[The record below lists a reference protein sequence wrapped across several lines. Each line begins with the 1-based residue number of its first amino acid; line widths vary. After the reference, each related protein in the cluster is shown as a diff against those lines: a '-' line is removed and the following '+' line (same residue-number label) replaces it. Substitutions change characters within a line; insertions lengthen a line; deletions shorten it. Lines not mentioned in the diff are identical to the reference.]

1 MKRKKNSG
9 ATKRENDDDDEEKKA
24 PLLPLRKNARRCREL
39 GVELNTDATKLN
51 NASQLLSILMST
63 SPSPPAA
70 SKSSLMV
77 RRTREEEEREDALL
91 FKTNTARDD
100 KERDEEQRQKAKVES
115 MLALEKF
122 FAARLARGDV
132 ALARRDLLLS
142 KKKKI
147 REEDDGNDVNDVA
160 EQKKR
165 KYRAWLLQNYKLFL
179 SRMIRV
185 AAKDRTASEQTR
197 VVAFS
202 GLMEIARLD
211 GGGGEDGD
219 GGGSSSSNFNNEI
232 FERALEECVRSKLWS
247 DATLGMLK
255 KRFLGRVD
263 VQYYAYKA
271 VARIAG
277 RLAAAS
283 RKESGSKK
291 GKEEGEDMD
300 DDDDDDDED
309 DAGNGA
315 DMEASSAEV
324 ARNLYDVISN
334 VSVDFE
340 DYDPESTTTNP
351 ILNSSNNG
359 GAKLTSKEVDF
370 AAMLGLSSEDL
381 AKAAAASNN
390 NNEDDD
396 DGKAETTPW
405 CKMPSQTLDIDEQ
418 NDAKRRKKSNEKDL
432 KKKKAATKTKN
443 GSKISWMDG
452 VKRRRAF
459 SDAWIAFL
467 RLPNFPE
474 DVYRKILARLHLDVI
489 PHHVN
494 PVLLCDFCVSSV
506 NVGGL
511 IGMLALHALFV
522 LVTRH
527 NLEYPKFYDRLYNL
541 INEDSFYANGRRT
554 FFELADVFLKS
565 PALPGYCAAA
575 FCKKFGRLSLSAP
588 PAGAMLCVSF
598 IHNLIRRHPKSCL
611 PLIHRDRDVLG
622 GSGGGVNIDN
632 ADEDNTATEG
642 DENVKQKSS
651 SNKHRKSFDEDPY
664 DFSTEDPAK
673 SRALES
679 SLWEMTAL
687 ENHYFPQVTKLV
699 QMLRMDL
706 GDRVKTK
713 EIDISGG
720 GEAQHSLCSANYYS
734 LLKEE
739 LDVRLKSVALK
750 HGTIGDLGLFH
761 SDEFVSAAGFGEL
774 IQWKED

>member
-1 MKRKKNSG
+1 MKRKKKTKNSPET
-9 ATKRENDDDDEEKKA
+9 TKANNNNTTLEHK
-24 PLLPLRKNARRCREL
+24 LREL

-51 NASQLLSILMST
+51 NLSRLLSALIS
-63 SPSPPAA
+63 SSPPPG
-70 SKSSLMV
+70 V
-77 RRTREEEEREDALL
+77 RRKGGEDDDDTFKVDDRENEKDEEEKKKQTLHQKG
-91 FKTNTARDD
+91 KT
-100 KERDEEQRQKAKVES
+100 ECI
-115 MLALEKF
+115 LALEKF
-122 FAARLARGDV
+122 FCKRLARGDV
-132 ALARRDLLLS
+132 EQAKRDLIS
-142 KKKKI
+142 RKGGGKGGKGENATFATNK
-147 REEDDGNDVNDVA
+147 EEDL
-160 EQKKR
+160 KI
-165 KYRAWLLQNYKLFL
+165 KYRAWLLKNYKLFL
-179 SRMIRV
+179 SRMIYV
-185 AAKDRTASEQTR
+185 CAKDRAADERTR

-202 GLMEIARLD
+202 GLMEVARAAAAN
-211 GGGGEDGD
+211 EK
-219 GGGSSSSNFNNEI
+219 SSSKSSGSHFENEI

-247 DATLGMLK
+247 DATLGTLK
-255 KRFLGRVD
+255 KRYLGRVD

-277 RLAAAS
+277 RLAS
-283 RKESGSKK
+283 DNKNSSGRSKK
-291 GKEEGEDMD
+291 TKEEEEGGE
-300 DDDDDDDED
+300 EEE
-309 DAGNGA
+309 GV
-315 DMEASSAEV
+315 EATSAEV

-340 DYDPESTTTNP
+340 DYDPESNDNNTNNATTTTTTTN
-351 ILNSSNNG
+351 
-359 GAKLTSKEVDF
+359 VV
-370 AAMLGLSSEDL
+370 
-381 AKAAAASNN
+381 
-390 NNEDDD
+390 
-396 DGKAETTPW
+396 
-405 CKMPSQTLDIDEQ
+405 
-418 NDAKRRKKSNEKDL
+418 
-432 KKKKAATKTKN
+432 
-443 GSKISWMDG
+443 SKISWMDG

-598 IHNLIRRHPKSCL
+598 IHNLMRRHPKSCL
-611 PLIHRDRDVLG
+611 PLIHRDRDVVG
-622 GSGGGVNIDN
+622 GVGVNIDN
-632 ADEDNTATEG
+632 AEEDNTAAER
-642 DENVKQKSS
+642 DENVMKRKSS
-651 SNKHRKSFDEDPY
+651 NNTIHRRSFDEDPY
-664 DFSTEDPAK
+664 DFSTKDPAK

-720 GEAQHSLCSANYYS
+720 GAEAQHSLCSANYYS

-774 IQWKED
+774 IQWKEEEEEDFGR

>member
-1 MKRKKNSG
+1 MKKKKKKKKTVVLS
-9 ATKRENDDDDEEKKA
+9 ATRTTTQPPPKT
-24 PLLPLRKNARRCREL
+24 LRRDPRRIREL
-39 GVELNTDATKLN
+39 GVGLNTDASKLN
-51 NASQLLSILMST
+51 NATALLSVLLQSK
-63 SPSPPAA
+63 PPPKKDDDDDVVDLAGGVAA
-70 SKSSLMV
+70 AARKEAA
-77 RRTREEEEREDALL
+77 RKGEEEE
-91 FKTNTARDD
+91 
-100 KERDEEQRQKAKVES
+100 EQRGKVES
-115 MLALEKF
+115 ILALEKF
-122 FAARLARGDV
+122 FAARVARGDV
-132 ALARRDLLLS
+132 ERAKRDVTES
-142 KKKKI
+142 K
-147 REEDDGNDVNDVA
+147 RETSKDESTTSVDKGGEDAIV

-165 KYRAWLLQNYKLFL
+165 KYRAWLLRNYKLFL
-179 SRMIRV
+179 SRMIYV
-185 AAKDRTASEQTR
+185 AANDATATDATR

-202 GLMEIARLD
+202 GLMEVARVGGKRNS
-211 GGGGEDGD
+211 GGGGGD
-219 GGGSSSSNFNNEI
+219 GYSSGGVAFDNEI
-232 FERALEECVRSKLWS
+232 FERALEECVKSKLWS

-255 KRFLGRVD
+255 KRYLGRVD
-263 VQYYAYKA
+263 VQYYTYKA

-277 RLAAAS
+277 RLAS
-283 RKESGSKK
+283 GGSKK
-291 GKEEGEDMD
+291 TKEKD
-300 DDDDDDDED
+300 DDD
-309 DAGNGA
+309 ANKTSA
-315 DMEASSAEV
+315 DMETMSVEI

-334 VSVDFE
+334 VPVNFE
-340 DYDPESTTTNP
+340 DYDPESNKATTATATN
-351 ILNSSNNG
+351 
-359 GAKLTSKEVDF
+359 LTSKEVDF

-381 AKAAAASNN
+381 AKAAAGSSGDTTDIK
-390 NNEDDD
+390 E
-396 DGKAETTPW
+396 KVETTPW
-405 CKMPSQTLDIDEQ
+405 CQMPSQTLDVDEQ
-418 NDAKRRKKSNEKDL
+418 NEAKRRKKNNEKDI
-432 KKKKAATKTKN
+432 KKKSDKATTTN
-443 GSKISWMDG
+443 VSKISWTDG

-522 LVTRH
+522 LVTKH

-541 INEDSFYANGRRT
+541 INEDSFYANGRKT
-554 FFELADVFLKS
+554 FFELTDVFLKS

-622 GSGGGVNIDN
+622 GSGGGGVNIDN
-632 ADEDNTATEG
+632 ADEDNDNAATERN
-642 DENVKQKSS
+642 DAKEKINELRKS
-651 SNKHRKSFDEDPY
+651 SFDEDPY
-664 DFSTEDPAK
+664 DFFTEDPAK

-720 GEAQHSLCSANYYS
+720 AEEHSLCSANYYS

-750 HGTIGDLGLFH
+750 YGTIGDLGLFH
-761 SDEFVSAAGFGEL
+761 SDEFVSAAGFGDF
-774 IQWKED
+774 IQWKEDN

>member
-1 MKRKKNSG
+1 MKKKKKKNKTVVLS
-9 ATKRENDDDDEEKKA
+9 ATRTTTQPPKT
-24 PLLPLRKNARRCREL
+24 LRRDPRRIREL
-39 GVELNTDATKLN
+39 GVGLNTDASKLN
-51 NASQLLSILMST
+51 NATALLSVLLQSK
-63 SPSPPAA
+63 PPPKKDDDDDDVVDLAGGVAAAARKEAA
-70 SKSSLMV
+70 SKG
-77 RRTREEEEREDALL
+77 EEEE
-91 FKTNTARDD
+91 
-100 KERDEEQRQKAKVES
+100 EQRGKVES
-115 MLALEKF
+115 ILALEKF
-122 FAARLARGDV
+122 FAARVARGDV
-132 ALARRDLLLS
+132 ERAKRDVTES
-142 KKKKI
+142 K
-147 REEDDGNDVNDVA
+147 RETSKDESTTSVDKGGEDAIV

-165 KYRAWLLQNYKLFL
+165 KYRTWLLRNYKLFL
-179 SRMIRV
+179 SRMIYV
-185 AAKDRTASEQTR
+185 AANDATATDATR

-202 GLMEIARLD
+202 GLMEVARVGGTRNS
-211 GGGGEDGD
+211 GGGGDGYSS
-219 GGGSSSSNFNNEI
+219 GGVAFDNEI
-232 FERALEECVRSKLWS
+232 FERALEECVKSKLWS

-255 KRFLGRVD
+255 KRYLGRVD
-263 VQYYAYKA
+263 VQYYTYKA

-277 RLAAAS
+277 RLAS
-283 RKESGSKK
+283 GGSKK
-291 GKEEGEDMD
+291 TKEKD
-300 DDDDDDDED
+300 DDD
-309 DAGNGA
+309 ANKTSA
-315 DMEASSAEV
+315 DMETMSVEI

-334 VSVDFE
+334 VPVNFE
-340 DYDPESTTTNP
+340 DYDPESNKATTATATN
-351 ILNSSNNG
+351 
-359 GAKLTSKEVDF
+359 LTSKEVDF

-381 AKAAAASNN
+381 AKAAAGSSGDTTDIK
-390 NNEDDD
+390 E
-396 DGKAETTPW
+396 KIETTPW
-405 CKMPSQTLDIDEQ
+405 CQMPSQTLDVDEQ
-418 NDAKRRKKSNEKDL
+418 NEAKRRKKNNEKDI
-432 KKKKAATKTKN
+432 KKKSDKATTTN
-443 GSKISWMDG
+443 VSKISWTDG

-522 LVTRH
+522 LVTKH

-541 INEDSFYANGRRT
+541 INEDSFYANGRKT
-554 FFELADVFLKS
+554 FFELTDVFLKS

-632 ADEDNTATEG
+632 ADEDNDNAATERN
-642 DENVKQKSS
+642 DAKEKINELRKS
-651 SNKHRKSFDEDPY
+651 SFDEDPY
-664 DFSTEDPAK
+664 DFFTEDPAK

-720 GEAQHSLCSANYYS
+720 AEEHSLCSANYYS

-750 HGTIGDLGLFH
+750 YGTIGDLGLFH
-761 SDEFVSAAGFGEL
+761 SDEFVSAAGFGDF
-774 IQWKED
+774 IQWKEDN

>member
-1 MKRKKNSG
+1 
-9 ATKRENDDDDEEKKA
+9 
-24 PLLPLRKNARRCREL
+24 
-39 GVELNTDATKLN
+39 
-51 NASQLLSILMST
+51 MS
-63 SPSPPAA
+63 SPPPPP
-70 SKSSLMV
+70 
-77 RRTREEEEREDALL
+77 EEEEEDDDALSS
-91 FKTNTARDD
+91 FG
-100 KERDEEQRQKAKVES
+100 KERQNEEQRQQKQRAKVES

-142 KKKKI
+142 KKKKTQK
-147 REEDDGNDVNDVA
+147 EEEESNNDVNNDDVA

-185 AAKDRTASEQTR
+185 AAKDQTASEETR

-202 GLMEIARLD
+202 GLMEIARL
-211 GGGGEDGD
+211 D

-277 RLAAAS
+277 KLAAAS
-283 RKESGSKK
+283 RKESGSTKTE
-291 GKEEGEDMD
+291 EEGKDMD
-300 DDDDDDDED
+300 DDDGDG

-334 VSVDFE
+334 VSNDFE

-351 ILNSSNNG
+351 MNTSNNG

-432 KKKKAATKTKN
+432 KKKKATTTTTTTTRN

-622 GSGGGVNIDN
+622 GGSGGVDIDN

-651 SNKHRKSFDEDPY
+651 SNKHRRSFDEDPY

-706 GDRVKTK
+706 SDRVKTK

>member
-1 MKRKKNSG
+1 
-9 ATKRENDDDDEEKKA
+9 
-24 PLLPLRKNARRCREL
+24 
-39 GVELNTDATKLN
+39 
-51 NASQLLSILMST
+51 
-63 SPSPPAA
+63 
-70 SKSSLMV
+70 
-77 RRTREEEEREDALL
+77 
-91 FKTNTARDD
+91 
-100 KERDEEQRQKAKVES
+100 
-115 MLALEKF
+115 
-122 FAARLARGDV
+122 
-132 ALARRDLLLS
+132 
-142 KKKKI
+142 
-147 REEDDGNDVNDVA
+147 
-160 EQKKR
+160 
-165 KYRAWLLQNYKLFL
+165 
-179 SRMIRV
+179 
-185 AAKDRTASEQTR
+185 
-197 VVAFS
+197 
-202 GLMEIARLD
+202 
-211 GGGGEDGD
+211 
-219 GGGSSSSNFNNEI
+219 
-232 FERALEECVRSKLWS
+232 
-247 DATLGMLK
+247 
-255 KRFLGRVD
+255 
-263 VQYYAYKA
+263 
-271 VARIAG
+271 
-277 RLAAAS
+277 
-283 RKESGSKK
+283 
-291 GKEEGEDMD
+291 
-300 DDDDDDDED
+300 
-309 DAGNGA
+309 
-315 DMEASSAEV
+315 
-324 ARNLYDVISN
+324 
-334 VSVDFE
+334 
-340 DYDPESTTTNP
+340 
-351 ILNSSNNG
+351 
-359 GAKLTSKEVDF
+359 
-370 AAMLGLSSEDL
+370 
-381 AKAAAASNN
+381 
-390 NNEDDD
+390 
-396 DGKAETTPW
+396 
-405 CKMPSQTLDIDEQ
+405 
-418 NDAKRRKKSNEKDL
+418 
-432 KKKKAATKTKN
+432 
-443 GSKISWMDG
+443 MDG

-598 IHNLIRRHPKSCL
+598 IHNLMRRHPKSCL
-611 PLIHRDRDVLG
+611 PLIHRDRDVVG
-622 GSGGGVNIDN
+622 GVGVNIDN
-632 ADEDNTATEG
+632 AEEDNTAAER
-642 DENVKQKSS
+642 DENVMKQKSS
-651 SNKHRKSFDEDPY
+651 NNTIHRRSFDEDPY
-664 DFSTEDPAK
+664 DFLTKDPAK

-720 GEAQHSLCSANYYS
+720 GAEAQHSLCSANYYS

-774 IQWKED
+774 IQWKEEEEEDFGR

>member
-1 MKRKKNSG
+1 MQQTMKRKKNSG
-9 ATKRENDDDDEEKKA
+9 ATKRESNDDEEKKA

-70 SKSSLMV
+70 SSSLI

-147 REEDDGNDVNDVA
+147 REEDDGNDINDVA

-211 GGGGEDGD
+211 GGGEDGD
-219 GGGSSSSNFNNEI
+219 EGGSSSSNFNNEI

-283 RKESGSKK
+283 RKESGSTKTKK
-291 GKEEGEDMD
+291 EGKDMD
-300 DDDDDDDED
+300 DDDDDEEN

>member
-1 MKRKKNSG
+1 MKKKKKKKKTVVLS
-9 ATKRENDDDDEEKKA
+9 ATRTTTQPPPKT
-24 PLLPLRKNARRCREL
+24 LRRDPRRIREL
-39 GVELNTDATKLN
+39 GVGLNTDASKLN
-51 NASQLLSILMST
+51 NATALLSVLLQSK
-63 SPSPPAA
+63 PPPKKDDDDDVVDLAGGVAA
-70 SKSSLMV
+70 AARKEAA
-77 RRTREEEEREDALL
+77 RKGEEEE
-91 FKTNTARDD
+91 
-100 KERDEEQRQKAKVES
+100 EQRGKVES
-115 MLALEKF
+115 ILALEKF
-122 FAARLARGDV
+122 FAARVARGDV
-132 ALARRDLLLS
+132 ERAKRDVTES
-142 KKKKI
+142 K
-147 REEDDGNDVNDVA
+147 RETSKDESTTSVDKGGGEDAIV

-165 KYRAWLLQNYKLFL
+165 KYRAWLLRNYKLFL
-179 SRMIRV
+179 SRMIYV
-185 AAKDRTASEQTR
+185 AANDATATDATR

-202 GLMEIARLD
+202 GLMEVARVGGKRNS
-211 GGGGEDGD
+211 GGGGGD
-219 GGGSSSSNFNNEI
+219 GYSSGGVAFDNEI
-232 FERALEECVRSKLWS
+232 FERALEECVKSKLWS

-255 KRFLGRVD
+255 KRYLGRVD
-263 VQYYAYKA
+263 VQYYTYKA

-277 RLAAAS
+277 RLAS
-283 RKESGSKK
+283 GGSKK
-291 GKEEGEDMD
+291 TKEKD
-300 DDDDDDDED
+300 DDD
-309 DAGNGA
+309 ANKTSA
-315 DMEASSAEV
+315 DMETMSVEI

-334 VSVDFE
+334 VPVNFE
-340 DYDPESTTTNP
+340 DYDPESNKATTATATN
-351 ILNSSNNG
+351 
-359 GAKLTSKEVDF
+359 LTSKEVDF

-381 AKAAAASNN
+381 AKAAAGSSGDTTDIK
-390 NNEDDD
+390 E
-396 DGKAETTPW
+396 KVETTPW
-405 CKMPSQTLDIDEQ
+405 CQMPSQTLDVDEQ
-418 NDAKRRKKSNEKDL
+418 NEAKRRKKNNEKDI
-432 KKKKAATKTKN
+432 KKKSDKATTTN
-443 GSKISWMDG
+443 VSKISWTDG

-522 LVTRH
+522 LVTKH

-541 INEDSFYANGRRT
+541 INEDSFYANGRKT
-554 FFELADVFLKS
+554 FFELTDVFLKS

-622 GSGGGVNIDN
+622 GSGSGVNIDN
-632 ADEDNTATEG
+632 ADEDNDNAATERN
-642 DENVKQKSS
+642 DAKEKINELRKS
-651 SNKHRKSFDEDPY
+651 SFDEDPY
-664 DFSTEDPAK
+664 DFFTEDPAK

-720 GEAQHSLCSANYYS
+720 AEEHSLCSANYYS

-750 HGTIGDLGLFH
+750 YGTIGDLGLFH
-761 SDEFVSAAGFGEL
+761 SDEFVSAAGFGDF
-774 IQWKED
+774 IQWKEDN

>member
-1 MKRKKNSG
+1 MRQGEGLEGGRGGAGSEHGERAEQVRACFAAHRASPGKRSTFCFERNAAFG
-9 ATKRENDDDDEEKKA
+9 LRATLTHTHNRTA
-24 PLLPLRKNARRCREL
+24 ACRL
-39 GVELNTDATKLN
+39 
-51 NASQLLSILMST
+51 
-63 SPSPPAA
+63 PPAA
-70 SKSSLMV
+70 CHLPPSTRHRHGQ
-77 RRTREEEEREDALL
+77 RRLQRDEREPVGREQEAQEELDRLEEIRIKESKRGCLHKLNQKYKKKLKLDQLAHVAMHAPMP
-91 FKTNTARDD
+91 KTKVAAIVIQKHARRIMA
-100 KERDEEQRQKAKVES
+100 KEVVERLRKQKAEKSAKVLQKEFRLFQFRKS
-115 MLALEKF
+115 RQNATRKLE
-122 FAARLARGDV
+122 
-132 ALARRDLLLS
+132 
-142 KKKKI
+142 
-147 REEDDGNDVNDVA
+147 
-160 EQKKR
+160 
-165 KYRAWLLQNYKLFL
+165 
-179 SRMIRV
+179 
-185 AAKDRTASEQTR
+185 
-197 VVAFS
+197 VV
-202 GLMEIARLD
+202 
-211 GGGGEDGD
+211 
-219 GGGSSSSNFNNEI
+219 
-232 FERALEECVRSKLWS
+232 W
-247 DATLGMLK
+247 
-255 KRFLGRVD
+255 
-263 VQYYAYKA
+263 
-271 VARIAG
+271 
-277 RLAAAS
+277 
-283 RKESGSKK
+283 
-291 GKEEGEDMD
+291 
-300 DDDDDDDED
+300 
-309 DAGNGA
+309 
-315 DMEASSAEV
+315 
-324 ARNLYDVISN
+324 RN
-334 VSVDFE
+334 
-340 DYDPESTTTNP
+340 
-351 ILNSSNNG
+351 
-359 GAKLTSKEVDF
+359 
-370 AAMLGLSSEDL
+370 
-381 AKAAAASNN
+381 
-390 NNEDDD
+390 
-396 DGKAETTPW
+396 
-405 CKMPSQTLDIDEQ
+405 
-418 NDAKRRKKSNEKDL
+418 
-432 KKKKAATKTKN
+432 
-443 GSKISWMDG
+443 

-598 IHNLIRRHPKSCL
+598 IHNLMRRHPKSCL
-611 PLIHRDRDVLG
+611 PLIHRDRDVVG
-622 GSGGGVNIDN
+622 GGGGVNIDN
-632 ADEDNTATEG
+632 AEEDNTAAER
-642 DENVKQKSS
+642 DENVMKRKSS
-651 SNKHRKSFDEDPY
+651 NNTIHRRSFDEDPY
-664 DFSTEDPAK
+664 DFSTKDPAK

-720 GEAQHSLCSANYYS
+720 GAEAQHSLCSANYYS

-774 IQWKED
+774 IQWKEEEEEDFGR